1 MDFMYRSFVL
11 TFVCLLPALADD
23 APQLVFDRG
32 LPAANLNNAGGDSNR
47 SNVRWSLYA
56 QGFVGDDFSIGQPG
70 EKWVIDSIR
79 TWTVPGVAGKDPIAL
94 GSYYQ
99 DVRLY
104 FGTEEGGLSPVRAG
118 RLAADS
124 NTTDNDGISIREA
137 DVARYDEFGAMMR
150 VYEIEFKDLKTAVEG
165 GKKYRFGAWG
175 LGRDIPGQEGKAY
188 SWFTYAS
195 NALRSETRQDGAD
208 GRMLLF
214 EPSGSFAGDWDSN
227 SKSWN
232 KSSDVNVQVFAHKTS
247 RD

>member
-1 MDFMYRSFVL
+1 MYRSFVL
-11 TFVCLLPALADD
+11 TFLCLLPALADD

-32 LPAANLNNAGGDSNR
+32 LPTANLNNAGGDSNR

-70 EKWVIDSIR
+70 EKWVIDRIR
-79 TWTVPGVAGKDPIAL
+79 TWAVPGIAGEDPTAL

-104 FGTEEGGLSPVRAG
+104 FGTEDGGISPVRAG
-118 RLAADS
+118 RLDADS
-124 NTTDNDGISIREA
+124 NISDNAGISIREA
-137 DVARYDEFGAMMR
+137 DAARYDEFGAMMR
-150 VYEIEFKDLKTAVEG
+150 VYEIEFKDLKTSVEG

-175 LGRDIPGQEGKAY
+175 LGRDIPGKEGKAY
-188 SWFTYAS
+188 SWFTHAS

-214 EPSGSFAGDWDSN
+214 EPSGNFASDWDSN
-227 SKSWN
+227 SKAWN
-232 KSSDVNVQVFAHKTS
+232 KSSDVNVQVFAHKAS

>member
-1 MDFMYRSFVL
+1 MKRFSLL
-11 TFVCLLPALADD
+11 TFFCLLPVFADD

-32 LPAANLNNAGGDSNR
+32 LPTANLNNAGGDSNR

-79 TWTVPGVAGKDPIAL
+79 TWTVPGVAGEDPIAM
-94 GSYYQ
+94 GSYFQ

-104 FGTEEGGLSPVRAG
+104 FGTEDGGLSPVRAG

-124 NTTDNDGISIREA
+124 NITDNAGISIREA
-137 DVARYDEFGAMMR
+137 DTARYDEFGAMMR
-150 VYEIEFKDLKTAVEG
+150 VYEIEFKELNTAVEG

-175 LGRDIPGQEGKAY
+175 LGRDVPGQEGKAY
-188 SWFTYAS
+188 SWFAYAS
-195 NALRSETRQDGAD
+195 NAQRSETRQDGAD

-214 EPSGSFAGDWDSN
+214 EPSGNFAGDWDSN
-227 SKSWN
+227 SKAWN
-232 KSSDVNVQVFAHKTS
+232 KSSDVNVQVFAHKVS
-247 RD
+247 HD